1 MNFNAPS
8 KLSLE
13 KIIQKGDAEELVIQ
27 AESLGRVLGDRA
39 SSYTLT
45 TNQIRAIFGTVR
57 QVQMQMQEQTNWDTS
72 KAAERQLIL
81 LKPKLRY
88 RAARDRSKGLNLL
101 ADVLSESIDL
111 VLEPKSEDSEEKKN
125 RFGYFVDF
133 FEAILAYHKV
143 AGGN

>member
-1 MNFNAPS
+1 MAKDVS
-8 KLSLE
+8 ISGQSLQQ
-13 KIIQKGDAEELVIQ
+13 IIAKGDAQELVTQ
-27 AESLGRVLGDRA
+27 AEILGGALGEKNGN
-39 SSYTLT
+39 YNLT

-57 QVQMQMQEQTNWDTS
+57 QVQMSGDS
-72 KAAERQLIL
+72 SARADRQLIL

-88 RAARDRSKGLNLL
+88 RAARDRSKGLHLL
-101 ADVLSESIDL
+101 ADVLSDSIDL
-111 VLEPKSEDSEEKKN
+111 VLEPKDDNPDEKKT

>member
-1 MNFNAPS
+1 MAKDVSISGQSLRQIIGDGNA
-8 KLSLE
+8 
-13 KIIQKGDAEELVIQ
+13 QELVTQ
-27 AESLGRVLGDRA
+27 AEVLGGALGQRNGPHN
-39 SSYTLT
+39 LT

-57 QVQMQMQEQTNWDTS
+57 QVQMSWDS
-72 KAAERQLIL
+72 SSQADRQLVL

-111 VLEPKSEDSEEKKN
+111 VLAEPKDDNAPDKKA

-143 AGGN
+143 AGGK

>member
-1 MNFNAPS
+1 MDRDPS
-8 KLSLE
+8 VSGQSLQQ
-13 KIIQKGDAEELVIQ
+13 IIAKGDAQELVTQ
-27 AESLGRVLGDRA
+27 AEILGRALGERNGN
-39 SSYTLT
+39 YNLT

-57 QVQMQMQEQTNWDTS
+57 QVQMSWDS
-72 KAAERQLIL
+72 SASADRQLIL

-111 VLEPKSEDSEEKKN
+111 VLEPKVDNPDEKKA

>member
-1 MNFNAPS
+1 MANDVSISGQSLRQIIGEGNA
-8 KLSLE
+8 
-13 KIIQKGDAEELVIQ
+13 QELVIQ
-27 AESLGRVLGDRA
+27 AEKLGSALGQKRNGQ
-39 SSYTLT
+39 YNLT

-57 QVQMQMQEQTNWDTS
+57 QVQMSWDS
-72 KAAERQLIL
+72 SPQADRQLVL

-111 VLEPKSEDSEEKKN
+111 VLAEPKDDKAADKKT

-143 AGGN
+143 AGGK